1 MAWETD
7 PAFIR
12 WGINAVLNWSNEKTP
27 ESLTH
32 IHGTRD
38 EVFPYSFA
46 KPTHVIPK
54 GDHMLVI
61 SHANEINSIVSE
73 VLSHLTPVAIKA

>member
-1 MAWETD
+1 M
-7 PAFIR
+7 
-12 WGINAVLNWSNEKTP
+12 P

-38 EVFPYSFA
+38 EVFPFA
-46 KPTHVIPK
+46 FTSPTHVIPK

-61 SHANEINSIVSE
+61 SHPEEINKIIVQA
-73 VLSHLTPVAIKA
+73 LSAVV